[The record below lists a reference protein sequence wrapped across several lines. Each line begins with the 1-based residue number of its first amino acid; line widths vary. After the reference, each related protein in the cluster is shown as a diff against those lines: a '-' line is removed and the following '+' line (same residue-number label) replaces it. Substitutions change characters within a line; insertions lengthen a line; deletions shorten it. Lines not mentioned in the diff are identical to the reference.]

1 MLRFD
6 LPFSRYSRSNG
17 QNLGPQFRI
26 WGYLGEPLPKGEKT
40 CPGPIRTIMPNFT
53 PIGATV
59 ADICNRTKKKTANLL
74 PCHTNIWRVTSVLAK
89 HSTRHTGVDKFRIWG
104 FLGHVSHKGRRH
116 IRDTWIP
123 HHAKCHD
130 DRFTVVE
137 IPVSKKN
144 WTESKLST
152 LPY

>member
-104 FLGHVSHKGRRH
+104 FLGGTFPIRGEDTSRTHEFH
-116 IRDTWIP
+116 IMQNVTTIGSPSSRY
-123 HHAKCHD
+123 
-130 DRFTVVE
+130 
-137 IPVSKKN
+137 
-144 WTESKLST
+144 L
-152 LPY
+152 